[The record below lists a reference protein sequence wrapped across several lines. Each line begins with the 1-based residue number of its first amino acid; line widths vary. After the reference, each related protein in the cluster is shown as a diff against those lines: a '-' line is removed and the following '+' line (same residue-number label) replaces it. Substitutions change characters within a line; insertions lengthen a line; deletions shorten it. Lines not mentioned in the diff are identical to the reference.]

1 MILHYPC
8 YYTRMEIN
16 LPLDLLT
23 ITLRTGTREEFFSYL
38 VQECPDI
45 KSIIDMLHLEAQTT
59 NEIFR
64 DFYKHYFVIK
74 GHVQSGKTQ
83 FMICLGLLLNW
94 FGIAM
99 VFVTRNLHSD
109 AIQLLD
115 RIRSIKGYQP
125 YLPLYVSTSTRR
137 KPLSGMY
144 VCLGN
149 KQSLTSYT
157 SFLSNVPYMVCI
169 DEVDMMD
176 MGRDT
181 HRNDCLARLKQNA
194 WTVWGV
200 SATMMDT
207 LSKETVLPH
216 HIFLLQTP
224 SDYKG
229 VLDITFRPL
238 QHQATFYATQHASI
252 LENNDDLV
260 PFLTDFSSRQ
270 PIEDAGKRYPQLCL
284 MNICRTI
291 QPCRELQQFIQ
302 KEFPTI
308 TTLCYNAYGI
318 IMSYEGRTV
327 IRKESISSV
336 LQWLKENGGVDR
348 FPRILIL
355 SGDLAGRGISFTDK
369 DYEWHLNLL
378 YLAVSSSCDEP
389 ELIQKIRL
397 CGRYN
402 DSIPLELYATP
413 ALYSDLLKA
422 YYRQEEIILQL
433 RSSSTTS
440 DSCHSLLC
448 DMTLSREKFTKRSMT
463 KHTTIPITKTNQPS
477 SSEWSVDVYQGK
489 SFPPNEA
496 FEAYHSS
503 IPDGPCLLAE
513 SLPEEEPIHVILEKD
528 EMKRLQQK
536 MFPTWSRQLG
546 QTKISMWLDA
556 LQPDHCYSKSDIT
569 SLCKQYEITLQH
581 VLVAK
586 YEKSG
591 SRGYGKIL
599 QTKGDTYQLFP
610 ELVDSHKHY
619 FGHY

>member
-1 MILHYPC
+1 
-8 YYTRMEIN
+8 MEIN

-45 KSIIDMLHLEAQTT
+45 KSIIDMLHLEAQMP

-64 DFYKHYFVIK
+64 DFHKHYFVIK

-137 KPLSGMY
+137 KPVSGMY

-157 SFLSNVPYMVCI
+157 RFLSDIPYMVCI

-270 PIEDAGKRYPQLCL
+270 PIENGGKRFPNMCL

-291 QPCRELQQFIQ
+291 QPCRELQQFVQ
-302 KEFPTI
+302 TEFPTI

-318 IMSYEGRTV
+318 IMSYQGRTV
-327 IRKESISSV
+327 IRKESISAV

-369 DYEWHLNLL
+369 DYEWHLNIL

-433 RSSSTTS
+433 RSSSTF

-448 DMTLSREKFTKRSMT
+448 DMTLSRDKFTKRSMT
-463 KHTTIPITKTNQPS
+463 KHTVIPITKTKGPS

-489 SFPPNEA
+489 SFPPDEA

-503 IPDGPCLLAE
+503 IPRGPCLLAE
-513 SLPEEEPIHVILEKD
+513 SLPEEEPIQVILEKD

-556 LQPDHCYSKSDIT
+556 LQPDHCYSKSEIT

-610 ELVDSHKHY
+610 ELVDVHKQY
-619 FGHY
+619 FGEM